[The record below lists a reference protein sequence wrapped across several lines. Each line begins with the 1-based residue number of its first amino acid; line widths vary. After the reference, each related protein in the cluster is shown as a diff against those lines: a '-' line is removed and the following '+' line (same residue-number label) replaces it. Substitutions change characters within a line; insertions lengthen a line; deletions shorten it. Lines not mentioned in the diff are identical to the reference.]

1 MFFEIF
7 SKKFFNVLLNNPSEY
22 DTIIVSFILKGEIF
36 MNQHTRFNLPICLAV
51 EEDAFYHSDE
61 IVKRYIPDIIGQKAI
76 IISEEFLIGIYKD
89 KIMDIRRSFGDAEVI
104 AMKAASFDEAVSIA
118 KRVCVEDVK
127 VIIGIGGG
135 RVLDTAKYAAHIS
148 KAVYICMPTS
158 LSNDSLASPF
168 SVLETYGKARKT
180 FACKIPTAIIVD
192 TNMIINAPEGQTLS
206 GIGDTI
212 AKHTALFDW
221 KLSASKTNSRV
232 DDFAYAL
239 SRMSY
244 DSVYHCDEKDM
255 KSRVFIRIL
264 SRALVMGGL
273 AMEIA
278 GSSRPCSGSEH
289 LFAHAIEEYYP
300 DVKISHGLAVA
311 LGSIPACI
319 FQGQSPQ
326 GLLDFFRTYK
336 LDIDPR
342 SYGIT
347 EDMFA
352 DIWDKARTVRTG
364 RITILDDITPDRVQ
378 LNEIYSRMVEGK

>member
-1 MFFEIF
+1 M
-7 SKKFFNVLLNNPSEY
+7 NRQ
-22 DTIIVSFILKGEIF
+22 TSFD
-36 MNQHTRFNLPICLAV
+36 LPICLAV
-51 EEDAFYHSDE
+51 EEDAFFHSDE
-61 IVKRYIPDIIGQKAI
+61 IVRRYLPDIMGQKTI
-76 IISEEFLIGIYKD
+76 IISEEFLIDIYKD
-89 KIMDIRRSFGDAEVI
+89 KITDISRDFGDAEI
-104 AMKAASFDEAVSIA
+104 YAMGSASFDEAVAIA
-118 KRVCVEDVK
+118 KKVCVEDIK
-127 VIIGIGGG
+127 IIIGIGGG

-148 KAVYICMPTS
+148 KTVYICMPTS

-180 FACKIPTAIIVD
+180 IECKIPTAIIVD
-192 TNMIINAPEGQTLS
+192 TNMIINAPVGQTLS

-212 AKHTALFDW
+212 AKHTALYDW
-221 KLSASKTNSRV
+221 KLSAARTNTRV

-244 DSVYHCDEKDM
+244 DSVYHCDEKNM
-255 KSRVFIRIL
+255 QSRVFIRIL

-300 DVKISHGLAVA
+300 DIKISHGIAVA

-319 FQGQSPQ
+319 FQGQDP
-326 GLLDFFRTYK
+326 GGMLDFFKTYG
-336 LDIDPR
+336 LDVNPV

-352 DIWDKARTVRTG
+352 DIWEKARTVRAG
-364 RITILDDITPDRVQ
+364 RITILDDIKHDRVQ
-378 LNEIYSRMVEGK
+378 LGEIYNRMVEGI

>member
-1 MFFEIF
+1 M
-7 SKKFFNVLLNNPSEY
+7 
-22 DTIIVSFILKGEIF
+22 D
-36 MNQHTRFNLPICLAV
+36 QHTRFDLPICLAV
-51 EEDAFYHSDE
+51 EEDAFFHSDE
-61 IVKRYIPDIIGQKAI
+61 IISRYIPEIIGQKAI
-76 IISEEFLIGIYKD
+76 VISEKFLIGIYKE
-89 KIMDIRRSFGDAEVI
+89 KIADISHDFGDAEI
-104 AMKAASFDEAVSIA
+104 YAMKSASFDEAVTIA
-118 KRVCVEDVK
+118 KKVCTEEIK
-127 VIIGIGGG
+127 IIIGIGGG

-168 SVLETYGKARKT
+168 SVLETYGKARMT
-180 FACKIPTAIIVD
+180 LSCKIPTAIIVD

-221 KLSASKTNSRV
+221 KLSAKRSSARI

-244 DSVYHCDEKDM
+244 DSVYHCDEKNM

-300 DVKISHGLAVA
+300 DIKISHGMAVA
-311 LGSIPACI
+311 IGSIPACI
-319 FQGQSPQ
+319 FQGQDPN
-326 GLLDFFRTYK
+326 GMIDFFRTYG
-336 LDIDPR
+336 LNTDPS

-352 DIWDKARTVRTG
+352 DMWQKARTVRKG
-364 RITILDDITPDRVQ
+364 RITILDDTPYDRVQ
-378 LNEIYSRMVEGK
+378 LGEIYNRMVEKI

>member
-1 MFFEIF
+1 
-7 SKKFFNVLLNNPSEY
+7 
-22 DTIIVSFILKGEIF
+22 
-36 MNQHTRFNLPICLAV
+36 MNQHTRFNLPVCLAV
-51 EEDAFYHSDE
+51 EEDAFFHSDE
-61 IVKRYIPDIIGQKAI
+61 IIRRYIPDIIGQKTI
-76 IISEEFLIGIYKD
+76 IVSEQFLIDIYKN
-89 KIMDIRRSFGDAEVI
+89 KITDISSDFGGAEII
-104 AMKAASFDEAVSIA
+104 AMNSASFDEAVAIA
-118 KRVCVEDVK
+118 KKVCIEDIRI
-127 VIIGIGGG
+127 IIGFGGG

-168 SVLETYGKARKT
+168 AVLETSGKARKT
-180 FACKIPTAIIVD
+180 FECKIPTAIIVD

-212 AKHTALFDW
+212 AKHTALYDW
-221 KLSASKTNSRV
+221 KLSASKTSSRV

-239 SRMSY
+239 SRMSF
-244 DSVYHCDEKDM
+244 DSVYHCDEKNM

-300 DVKISHGLAVA
+300 EIKISHGIAVA
-311 LGSIPACI
+311 LGTIPACI
-319 FQGQSPQ
+319 FQGQDP
-326 GLLDFFRTYK
+326 GGIMCYFKTHG
-336 LDIDPR
+336 LDISPV

-347 EDMFA
+347 KDMFA
-352 DIWDKARTVRTG
+352 DIWDKAKTVRSG
-364 RITILDDITPDRVQ
+364 RITILSDITPERAQ
-378 LNEIYSRMVEGK
+378 LDEIYSKMTEEI

>member
-1 MFFEIF
+1 
-7 SKKFFNVLLNNPSEY
+7 
-22 DTIIVSFILKGEIF
+22 
-36 MNQHTRFNLPICLAV
+36 MNQHTRFDLPICLAV
-51 EEDAFYHSDE
+51 EEDAFFHSDE
-61 IVKRYIPDIIGQKAI
+61 IIKRYIPDIIGQKTI
-76 IISEEFLIGIYKD
+76 VISEEFLIGIYKE
-89 KIMDIRRSFGDAEVI
+89 KITDISKDFGNAEI
-104 AMKAASFDEAVSIA
+104 FAMKEASFDEAVAIA
-118 KRVCVEDVK
+118 KKVCVEDIK

-221 KLSASKTNSRV
+221 KLSAAKTSTRI

-244 DSVYHCDEKDM
+244 DSVYHCDEKNM

-300 DVKISHGLAVA
+300 DIKISHGLAVA
-311 LGSIPACI
+311 LGSVPACI
-319 FQGQSPQ
+319 FQSQDAK
-326 GLLDFFRTYK
+326 GLIDFYSTYG
-336 LDIDPR
+336 LDISPV

-347 EDMFA
+347 KDMFA
-352 DIWDKARTVRTG
+352 DMWDKARTVRTG
-364 RITILDDITPDRVQ
+364 RVTILDDIILDRVQ
-378 LNEIYSRMVEGK
+378 LDEIYDRMVEGK

>member
-1 MFFEIF
+1 
-7 SKKFFNVLLNNPSEY
+7 
-22 DTIIVSFILKGEIF
+22 
-36 MNQHTRFNLPICLAV
+36 MNQHTRFDLPICLAV
-51 EEDAFYHSDE
+51 EEDAFFHSDE
-61 IVKRYIPDIIGQKAI
+61 IIKRYIPDIIGQKTI
-76 IISEEFLIGIYKD
+76 VISEEFLIGIYKE
-89 KIMDIRRSFGDAEVI
+89 KITDISKDFGDAEI
-104 AMKAASFDEAVSIA
+104 FAMKEASFDEAVAIA
-118 KRVCVEDVK
+118 KKVCVEDIK

-212 AKHTALFDW
+212 AKHTALFVW
-221 KLSASKTNSRV
+221 KLSAAKTSTRI

-244 DSVYHCDEKDM
+244 DSVYHCDEKNM

-300 DVKISHGLAVA
+300 DIKISHGLAVA
-311 LGSIPACI
+311 LGSVPACI
-319 FQGQSPQ
+319 FQSQDAKGLIDFYSTYGIDISPV
-326 GLLDFFRTYK
+326 
-336 LDIDPR
+336 

-347 EDMFA
+347 KDMFA
-352 DIWDKARTVRTG
+352 DMWDKARTVRTG
-364 RITILDDITPDRVQ
+364 RVTILDDIILDRVQ
-378 LNEIYSRMVEGK
+378 LDEIYDRMVEGK

>member
-1 MFFEIF
+1 
-7 SKKFFNVLLNNPSEY
+7 
-22 DTIIVSFILKGEIF
+22 
-36 MNQHTRFNLPICLAV
+36 MNQHTRFNLPICLTV
-51 EEDAFYHSDE
+51 EEDAFLHSDE
-61 IVKRYIPDIIGQKAI
+61 IVKRYIPDIIGQKAL

-89 KIMDIRRSFGDAEVI
+89 KIDDISCDFGNAEI
-104 AMKAASFDEAVSIA
+104 FAMKSASFDEAVFIA
-118 KRVCVEDVK
+118 KKVCVEDIK

-168 SVLETYGKARKT
+168 AVLETYGKNRKT
-180 FACKIPTAIIVD
+180 IECKIPTAIIVD
-192 TNMIINAPEGQTLS
+192 TNMITNAPVDQMLS

-221 KLSASKTNSRV
+221 KLSAAKSSSHI

-244 DSVYHCDEKDM
+244 DSVYHCDEKNM

-300 DVKISHGLAVA
+300 DIRITHGLAVA

-319 FQGQSPQ
+319 FQGQDAD
-326 GLLDFFRTYK
+326 GLLNFYRTYG
-336 LDIDPR
+336 ISPDPQ

-347 EDMFA
+347 KDMFA
-352 DIWDKARTVRTG
+352 DIWNKARTVRPD
-364 RITILDDITPDRVQ
+364 RITILDDVKHDRIQ
-378 LNEIYSRMVEGK
+378 LDEIYSRMVDGK

>member
-1 MFFEIF
+1 MDI
-7 SKKFFNVLLNNPSEY
+7 S
-22 DTIIVSFILKGEIF
+22 
-36 MNQHTRFNLPICLAV
+36 
-51 EEDAFYHSDE
+51 SDFGNAE
-61 IVKRYIPDIIGQKAI
+61 IV
-76 IISEEFLIGIYKD
+76 
-89 KIMDIRRSFGDAEVI
+89 
-104 AMKAASFDEAVSIA
+104 AMKSASFDEAVSIA
-118 KRVCVEDVK
+118 KKVCVEDVK

-180 FACKIPTAIIVD
+180 LTCKIPTAIIVD

-255 KSRVFIRIL
+255 KNRVFIRIL

-319 FQGQSPQ
+319 FQGQTPQ

-336 LDIDPR
+336 LDINPK

-352 DIWDKARTVRTG
+352 DMWDKARTVRTG
-364 RITILDDITPDRVQ
+364 RITILDDIKLDRVQ
-378 LNEIYSRMVEGK
+378 LDEIYSRMVEGK

>member
-1 MFFEIF
+1 
-7 SKKFFNVLLNNPSEY
+7 
-22 DTIIVSFILKGEIF
+22 

-51 EEDAFYHSDE
+51 EEDAFYHSDD
-61 IVKRYIPDIIGQKAI
+61 IVKRYIPDIIGQKTI

-89 KIMDIRRSFGDAEVI
+89 KIMDISRDFGNAEVI

-192 TNMIINAPEGQTLS
+192 TIMIINAPEGQTLS

-364 RITILDDITPDRVQ
+364 RITILDDIPLDRVQ

>member
-1 MFFEIF
+1 
-7 SKKFFNVLLNNPSEY
+7 
-22 DTIIVSFILKGEIF
+22 
-36 MNQHTRFNLPICLAV
+36 MNQHTRFNLPICLTV
-51 EEDAFYHSDE
+51 EEDAFLHSDE
-61 IVKRYIPDIIGQKAI
+61 IVKRYIPDIIGQKAL
-76 IISEEFLIGIYKD
+76 IISEEFLIEIYKD
-89 KIMDIRRSFGDAEVI
+89 KIDDISCDFGNAEI
-104 AMKAASFDEAVSIA
+104 FAMKSASFDEAVFIA
-118 KRVCVEDVK
+118 KKVCVEDIS

-135 RVLDTAKYAAHIS
+135 RVLDTAKYTAHIS

-168 SVLETYGKARKT
+168 AVLETYGKNRKT
-180 FACKIPTAIIVD
+180 IECKIPTAIIVD
-192 TNMIINAPEGQTLS
+192 TNMITNAPVDQMLS

-221 KLSASKTNSRV
+221 KLSAAKSSSHI

-244 DSVYHCDEKDM
+244 DSVYHCDEKNM

-300 DVKISHGLAVA
+300 DIRITHGLAVA

-319 FQGQSPQ
+319 FQGQDAD
-326 GLLDFFRTYK
+326 GLLNFYRTYG
-336 LDIDPR
+336 ISTDPQ

-347 EDMFA
+347 KDMFA
-352 DIWDKARTVRTG
+352 DIWNKARTVRPD
-364 RITILDDITPDRVQ
+364 RITILDDVKHDRIQ
-378 LNEIYSRMVEGK
+378 LDEIYSRMVDGK

>member
-1 MFFEIF
+1 
-7 SKKFFNVLLNNPSEY
+7 
-22 DTIIVSFILKGEIF
+22 

-51 EEDAFYHSDE
+51 EEDAFFHTDD
-61 IVKRYIPDIIGQKAI
+61 IIKRYIPDIIGQKAI
-76 IISEEFLIGIYKD
+76 VISEEFLIGIYKE
-89 KIMDIRRSFGDAEVI
+89 KIEDISHDFGNAEI
-104 AMKAASFDEAVSIA
+104 YAMGGASFDEAVAIA
-118 KRVCVEDVK
+118 KKVCVEDIK

-212 AKHTALFDW
+212 AKHTALYDW
-221 KLSASKTNSRV
+221 KFSAAETGTQV

-239 SRMSY
+239 SRMSF
-244 DSVYHCDEKDM
+244 DSVYHCDEQNM

-300 DVKISHGLAVA
+300 DIKISHGLAVA
-311 LGSIPACI
+311 LGTVPACI
-319 FQGQSPQ
+319 FQGQDPAGIMSFFKTH
-326 GLLDFFRTYK
+326 GLV
-336 LDIDPR
+336 IDPAH
-342 SYGIT
+342 YGIT

-352 DIWDKARTVRTG
+352 DMWEKARTVRTG
-364 RITILDDITPDRVQ
+364 RITVLDKTKHDKVQ
-378 LNEIYSRMVEGK
+378 LSEIYKRMAEGI

>member
-1 MFFEIF
+1 
-7 SKKFFNVLLNNPSEY
+7 
-22 DTIIVSFILKGEIF
+22 
-36 MNQHTRFNLPICLAV
+36 MNQHTRFNLPLCLAV
-51 EEDAFYHSDE
+51 EDDAFFHSDE
-61 IVKRYIPDIIGQKAI
+61 IVRRYIPDITGQKAI
-76 IISEEFLIGIYKD
+76 VISERFLIDIYND
-89 KIMDIRRSFGDAEVI
+89 KITDISRDFGNAEIVAI
-104 AMKAASFDEAVSIA
+104 NRASFDEAVAIA
-118 KRVCVEDVK
+118 KKVCIEDIK

-168 SVLETYGKARKT
+168 SVLETEGSARKT
-180 FACKIPTAIIVD
+180 IACKIPAAIIVD
-192 TNMIINAPEGQTLS
+192 TDMIINAPENQTLS

-221 KLSASKTNSRV
+221 KLSAAKTSTNV

-239 SRMSY
+239 ARMSY

-255 KSRVFIRIL
+255 KNRVFIRIL

-300 DVKISHGLAVA
+300 QIKITHGLAVA
-311 LGSIPACI
+311 MGSIPACI
-319 FQGQSPQ
+319 FQGQSPDQ
-326 GLLDFFRTYK
+326 LMQFFKTYRLDVN
-336 LDIDPR
+336 PV
-342 SYGIT
+342 SYGIS
-347 EDMFA
+347 EEMFA
-352 DIWDKARTVRTG
+352 DMWLKARSVRPG
-364 RITILDDITPDRVQ
+364 RITILSETVYDKGQI
-378 LNEIYSRMVEGK
+378 NEIYRRMVDNG

>member
-1 MFFEIF
+1 
-7 SKKFFNVLLNNPSEY
+7 
-22 DTIIVSFILKGEIF
+22 

-51 EEDAFYHSDE
+51 EEDAFFHSDE
-61 IVKRYIPDIIGQKAI
+61 IVKRYIPDIIGQKTI
-76 IISEEFLIGIYKD
+76 IISEEFLIGIYKE
-89 KIMDIRRSFGDAEVI
+89 KIMDISNDFGNAEIV
-104 AMKAASFDEAVSIA
+104 AMKSASFDEAVSIA
-118 KRVCVEDVK
+118 KKVCVEDVK

-180 FACKIPTAIIVD
+180 LTCKIPTAIIVD
-192 TNMIINAPEGQTLS
+192 TNMITNAPESQTLS

-278 GSSRPCSGSEH
+278 GSSSPCSGSEH

-300 DVKISHGLAVA
+300 DVKISHGLSVA

-319 FQGQSPQ
+319 FQGQTPQ

-336 LDIDPR
+336 LDINPK

-352 DIWDKARTVRTG
+352 DIWEKARTVRTG
-364 RITILDDITPDRVQ
+364 RITILDDVKPDRVQ

>member
-1 MFFEIF
+1 
-7 SKKFFNVLLNNPSEY
+7 
-22 DTIIVSFILKGEIF
+22 

-51 EEDAFYHSDE
+51 EEDAFSHSDE
-61 IVKRYIPDIIGQKAI
+61 IIRRYIPEIMGQKTI
-76 IISEEFLIGIYKD
+76 IVSEQFLIDIYKD
-89 KIMDIRRSFGDAEVI
+89 KILDISQDFGDAEIV
-104 AMKAASFDEAVSIA
+104 AMNSASFDEAVSIA
-118 KRVCVEDVK
+118 KKVCIDDVK

-168 SVLETYGKARKT
+168 SVLETEASARKT
-180 FACKIPTAIIVD
+180 IACKIPTAIIVD
-192 TNMIINAPEGQTLS
+192 TNMIINAPKGQILS

-221 KLSASKTNSRV
+221 KLSAAKTHTNV
-232 DDFAYAL
+232 EDFAYAL
-239 SRMSY
+239 ARMSY

-255 KSRVFIRIL
+255 TSRVFIRIL

-300 DVKISHGLAVA
+300 GVKISHGLAVA
-311 LGSIPACI
+311 MGSIPACI
-319 FQGQSPQ
+319 MQGQSPE
-326 GLLDFFRTYK
+326 GLMSFFKTYGLDYS
-336 LDIDPR
+336 PA

-347 EDMFA
+347 EEMFDDM
-352 DIWDKARTVRTG
+352 WYKARFVRKG
-364 RITILDDITPDRVQ
+364 RITILSEINHDKGQ
-378 LNEIYSRMVEGK
+378 LHEIYSRMVEGK

>member
-1 MFFEIF
+1 
-7 SKKFFNVLLNNPSEY
+7 
-22 DTIIVSFILKGEIF
+22 

-51 EEDAFYHSDE
+51 EEDAFFHTDE
-61 IVKRYIPDIIGQKAI
+61 IIKRYIPDIIGQKAL
-76 IISEEFLIGIYKD
+76 IISEEFLIGIYRE
-89 KIMDIRRSFGDAEVI
+89 KIEDISRDFGGAEI
-104 AMKAASFDEAVSIA
+104 FAMNGASFDEAVAIA
-118 KRVCVEDVK
+118 KKVCVEDIK
-127 VIIGIGGG
+127 IIIGIGGG

-168 SVLETYGKARKT
+168 AVLETYGSARKT
-180 FACKIPTAIIVD
+180 LDCKIPTAIIVD
-192 TNMIINAPEGQTLS
+192 TNMIINAPAAQTLS

-221 KLSASKTNSRV
+221 KLSAEKTNSRV

-244 DSVYHCDEKDM
+244 DSVYHCDQRDM

-300 DVKISHGLAVA
+300 DIKITHGLAVA

-319 FQGQSPQ
+319 FQGQDPQ
-326 GLLDFFRTYK
+326 GMINFFSAHGLDT
-336 LDIDPR
+336 DPR

-347 EDMFA
+347 KDMFA
-352 DIWDKARTVRTG
+352 DMWDKARTVRTG
-364 RITILDDITPDRVQ
+364 RITILDDVKPDRVQ
-378 LNEIYSRMVEGK
+378 LDEIYSRMAEGK

>member
-1 MFFEIF
+1 
-7 SKKFFNVLLNNPSEY
+7 
-22 DTIIVSFILKGEIF
+22 
-36 MNQHTRFNLPICLAV
+36 MNQHTRFDLPICLAV
-51 EEDAFYHSDE
+51 EEDAFFHSDE
-61 IVKRYIPDIIGQKAI
+61 IIKRYIPDIIGQKTI
-76 IISEEFLIGIYKD
+76 VISEEFLIDIYREKITDISKD
-89 KIMDIRRSFGDAEVI
+89 FGNAEI
-104 AMKAASFDEAVSIA
+104 FAMKEASFDEAVAIA
-118 KRVCVEDVK
+118 KKVCVEDIK

-221 KLSASKTNSRV
+221 KLSAAKTSTRI

-244 DSVYHCDEKDM
+244 DSVYHCDEKNM

-289 LFAHAIEEYYP
+289 LFAHAIEEFYP
-300 DVKISHGLAVA
+300 DIKISHGLAVA
-311 LGSIPACI
+311 LGSVPACI
-319 FQGQSPQ
+319 FQSQDAK
-326 GLLDFFRTYK
+326 GLIDFYSTYG
-336 LDIDPR
+336 LDISPV

-347 EDMFA
+347 KDMFA
-352 DIWDKARTVRTG
+352 DMWDKARTVRTG
-364 RITILDDITPDRVQ
+364 RVTILDDITLDRVQ
-378 LNEIYSRMVEGK
+378 LDEIYDRMVEGK

>member
-1 MFFEIF
+1 
-7 SKKFFNVLLNNPSEY
+7 
-22 DTIIVSFILKGEIF
+22 

-51 EEDAFYHSDE
+51 EEDAFFHSDE
-61 IVKRYIPDIIGQKAI
+61 IVKRYIPDIIGQKTI

-89 KIMDIRRSFGDAEVI
+89 KITDISSDFGNAEIV
-104 AMKAASFDEAVSIA
+104 AMKSASFDEAVSIA
-118 KRVCVEDVK
+118 KKVCVEDVK

-180 FACKIPTAIIVD
+180 LTCKIPTAIIVD

-255 KSRVFIRIL
+255 KNRVFIRIL

-319 FQGQSPQ
+319 FQGQTPQ

-336 LDIDPR
+336 LDINPK

-352 DIWDKARTVRTG
+352 DMWDKARTVRTG
-364 RITILDDITPDRVQ
+364 RITILDDIKLDRVQ
-378 LNEIYSRMVEGK
+378 FDEIYSRMVEGK

>member
-1 MFFEIF
+1 
-7 SKKFFNVLLNNPSEY
+7 
-22 DTIIVSFILKGEIF
+22 
-36 MNQHTRFNLPICLAV
+36 MNQHSRFDLPICLAV
-51 EEDAFYHSDE
+51 EEDAFFHSDE
-61 IVKRYIPDIIGQKAI
+61 IISRYIPEVIGQKTLI
-76 IISEEFLIGIYKD
+76 VSEEFLIGVYRE
-89 KIMDIRRSFGDAEVI
+89 KIMDISQDFGDAEVF
-104 AMKAASFDEAVSIA
+104 AMKSASFDEAVAIA
-118 KRVCVEDVK
+118 KKVCVEDIK

-168 SVLETYGKARKT
+168 SVLETYDKARKT
-180 FACKIPTAIIVD
+180 FECKIPTAIIVD
-192 TNMIINAPEGQTLS
+192 TNMIINAPIEQTLS

-221 KLSASKTNSRV
+221 KLSAEKTASRV

-244 DSVYHCDEKDM
+244 DSVYHCDEKNM

-300 DVKISHGLAVA
+300 EIRITHGLAVA

-319 FQGQSPQ
+319 FQGQDPE
-326 GLLDFFRTYK
+326 GLLKFYKTYG
-336 LDIDPR
+336 LNVTPAF
-342 SYGIT
+342 YGIT

-352 DIWDKARTVRTG
+352 DMWEKARTVRKG
-364 RITILDDITPDRVQ
+364 RITILDQVKPDRSQ
-378 LNEIYSRMVEGK
+378 LGEIYSRLSEGI

>member
-1 MFFEIF
+1 
-7 SKKFFNVLLNNPSEY
+7 
-22 DTIIVSFILKGEIF
+22 

-51 EEDAFYHSDE
+51 EEDAFFHSDE
-61 IVKRYIPDIIGQKAI
+61 IAKRYIPEIIGQKTI
-76 IISEEFLIGIYKD
+76 IISEEFLIGIYKE
-89 KIMDIRRSFGDAEVI
+89 KITDISHDFGNAEIV
-104 AMKAASFDEAVSIA
+104 AMNSASFDEAVAIA
-118 KRVCVEDVK
+118 KKVCVEDVK

-221 KLSASKTNSRV
+221 KLSAAKTNSRV

-289 LFAHAIEEYYP
+289 LFAHAVEEYYP

-336 LDIDPR
+336 LDINPE

-347 EDMFA
+347 MDMFA
-352 DIWDKARTVRTG
+352 DIWEKARTVRTG
-364 RITILDDITPDRVQ
+364 RITILDDVKPDRAQ
-378 LNEIYSRMVEGK
+378 LDEIYSRMVEGI

>member
-1 MFFEIF
+1 
-7 SKKFFNVLLNNPSEY
+7 
-22 DTIIVSFILKGEIF
+22 

-51 EEDAFYHSDE
+51 EEDAFFHSDE
-61 IVKRYIPDIIGQKAI
+61 IIKRYIPEIIGQKTVVV
-76 IISEEFLIGIYKD
+76 SEQFLIDIYKE
-89 KIMDIRRSFGDAEVI
+89 KITDISHDFGDAEII
-104 AMKAASFDEAVSIA
+104 AMERASFDEAVRIA
-118 KRVCVEDVK
+118 KKVCVEDIK

-168 SVLETYGKARKT
+168 AVLETEGVARKT
-180 FACKIPTAIIVD
+180 IECKIPTAIIVD
-192 TNMIINAPEGQTLS
+192 TNMIINAPVNQTLS

-212 AKHTALFDW
+212 AKHTALYDW
-221 KLSASKTNSRV
+221 KLSAQKTGSPV

-244 DSVYHCDEKDM
+244 DSVYHCDEQDM

-300 DVKISHGLAVA
+300 EIKITHGLAVA
-311 LGSIPACI
+311 MGCIPACI
-319 FQGQSPQ
+319 FQGQEPDKLISFFKKH
-326 GLLDFFRTYK
+326 GLS
-336 LDIDPR
+336 IDPK

-352 DIWDKARTVRTG
+352 DMWEKARTVRKG
-364 RITILDDITPDRVQ
+364 RITILDEIKHDRAQ
-378 LNEIYSRMVEGK
+378 LNEIYSRMAEGK

>member
-1 MFFEIF
+1 
-7 SKKFFNVLLNNPSEY
+7 
-22 DTIIVSFILKGEIF
+22 

-51 EEDAFYHSDE
+51 EEDAFYHTDE
-61 IVKRYIPDIIGQKAI
+61 IIATYLPDIKGQKTLI
-76 IISEEFLIGIYKD
+76 VSEQFLIEVYREKVDEISRD
-89 KIMDIRRSFGDAEVI
+89 FGGAEVYPI
-104 AMKAASFDEAVSIA
+104 KSAAFDEAVAIA
-118 KRVCVEDVK
+118 KKICIEDIK
-127 VIIGIGGG
+127 VIIGFGGG

-148 KAVYICMPTS
+148 KAVYICLPSS

-168 SVLETYGKARKT
+168 SVLESVGKTRLT

-192 TNMIINAPEGQTLS
+192 TNMIINAPEDQILS

-221 KLSASKTNSRV
+221 KLSAKKTGSRV
-232 DDFAYAL
+232 EDFAYAL
-239 SRMSY
+239 SRMSF
-244 DSVYHCDEKDM
+244 DSVYHCDEKNM

-300 DVKISHGLAVA
+300 EVKLSHGMGVA
-311 LGSIPACI
+311 LGTIAACI
-319 FQGQSPQ
+319 FQGQDEK
-326 GLLDFFRTYK
+326 GLMNFMSQNGLDFNPK
-336 LDIDPR
+336 

-352 DIWDKARTVRTG
+352 DMWKKARTVRKN
-364 RITILDDITPDRVQ
+364 RITILDDTEFDRKQ
-378 LNEIYSRMVEGK
+378 LDEIYSRMVEGI

>member
-1 MFFEIF
+1 
-7 SKKFFNVLLNNPSEY
+7 
-22 DTIIVSFILKGEIF
+22 

-51 EEDAFYHSDE
+51 EEDAFFHSDE
-61 IVKRYIPDIIGQKAI
+61 IVKKYIPDIIGQKALI
-76 IISEEFLIGIYKD
+76 VSEEFLINIYRE
-89 KIMDIRRSFGDAEVI
+89 KITDISHDFGSAEI
-104 AMKAASFDEAVSIA
+104 YSMGSASFDEAVSIA
-118 KRVCVEDVK
+118 KKVCVEDIK

-168 SVLETYGKARKT
+168 SVLETYGNARKT
-180 FACKIPTAIIVD
+180 LNCKIPTAIIVD

-221 KLSASKTNSRV
+221 KISASKSSSHI

-239 SRMSY
+239 SRMSF
-244 DSVYHCDEKDM
+244 DSVYHCDEKNM

-300 DVKISHGLAVA
+300 DIKISHGLAVA
-311 LGSIPACI
+311 LGTIPACI
-319 FQGQSPQ
+319 FQKQDPNGIIAFFKTHGLDVNPQ
-326 GLLDFFRTYK
+326 
-336 LDIDPR
+336 

-347 EDMFA
+347 QDMFF
-352 DIWDKARTVRTG
+352 DIWEKARTVREG
-364 RITILDDITPDRVQ
+364 RITILNDIQHCKVQ
-378 LNEIYSRMVEGK
+378 LGEIYSRMVEGI

>member
-1 MFFEIF
+1 
-7 SKKFFNVLLNNPSEY
+7 
-22 DTIIVSFILKGEIF
+22 

-51 EEDAFYHSDE
+51 EEDAFFHSDR
-61 IVKRYIPDIIGQKAI
+61 IIRDYIPDIIGQKTVI
-76 IISEEFLIGIYKD
+76 VSEQFLIDIYKE
-89 KIMDIRRSFGDAEVI
+89 KIDDISHDFGGAEII
-104 AMKAASFDEAVSIA
+104 AMGAASFDEAVAIA
-118 KRVCVEDVK
+118 KKVCIEDIK

-148 KAVYICMPTS
+148 KAIYICMPTS

-168 SVLETYGKARKT
+168 AVLETVGSSRKT
-180 FACKIPTAIIVD
+180 IECKIPTAIIVD

-212 AKHTALFDW
+212 AKHTALYDW
-221 KLSASKTNSRV
+221 KLAASKSSSKV
-232 DDFAYAL
+232 EDFAYAL

-244 DSVYHCDEKDM
+244 DSVYHCDERNM

-289 LFAHAIEEYYP
+289 LFAHAIEEFYP

-311 LGSIPACI
+311 LGTIPACI
-319 FQGQSPQ
+319 FQGQDPS
-326 GLLDFFRTYK
+326 GIMGFFKEHGLDF
-336 LDIDPR
+336 DPR

-347 EDMFA
+347 VDMFS
-352 DIWDKARTVRTG
+352 DMWKKARTVRPG
-364 RITILDDITPDRVQ
+364 RITVLDTIDHDAKQ
-378 LNEIYSRMVEGK
+378 LGEIYARMTEGI

>member
-1 MFFEIF
+1 
-7 SKKFFNVLLNNPSEY
+7 
-22 DTIIVSFILKGEIF
+22 
-36 MNQHTRFNLPICLAV
+36 MNQHTRFDLPICLAV
-51 EEDAFYHSDE
+51 EEDAFFHSDE
-61 IVKRYIPDIIGQKAI
+61 IIKRYIPDIIGQKTI
-76 IISEEFLIGIYKD
+76 VISEEFLIGIYKE
-89 KIMDIRRSFGDAEVI
+89 KITDISKDFGNAEI
-104 AMKAASFDEAVSIA
+104 FAMKEASFDEAVTIA
-118 KRVCVEDVK
+118 KKVCVEDIK

-221 KLSASKTNSRV
+221 KLSAAKTSTRI

-244 DSVYHCDEKDM
+244 DSVYHCDEKNM

-300 DVKISHGLAVA
+300 DIKISHGLAVA
-311 LGSIPACI
+311 LGSVAACI
-319 FQGQSPQ
+319 FQSQDAK
-326 GLLDFFRTYK
+326 GLIDFYSTYG
-336 LDIDPR
+336 LDISPV

-347 EDMFA
+347 KDMFA
-352 DIWDKARTVRTG
+352 DMWDKARTVRTG
-364 RITILDDITPDRVQ
+364 RVTILDDIILDRVQ
-378 LNEIYSRMVEGK
+378 LDEIYDRMVEGK